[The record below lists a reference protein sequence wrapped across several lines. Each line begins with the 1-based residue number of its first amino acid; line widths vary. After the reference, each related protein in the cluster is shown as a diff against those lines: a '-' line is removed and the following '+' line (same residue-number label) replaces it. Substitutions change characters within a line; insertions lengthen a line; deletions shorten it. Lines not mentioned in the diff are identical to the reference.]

1 MSKSKE
7 LFMNMREEQAQFEA
21 SIREQEFYNSIYINN
36 QNQFSK

>member
-21 SIREQEFYNSIYINN
+21 SIQEQEFYNSINNN
-36 QNQFSK
+36 QIQISK